1 MWRVVQTTLYSLL
14 STIGVTD
21 VSYWKDAHYHAE
33 GSEGRL

>member
-1 MWRVVQTTLYSLL
+1 MWWVVQTTLYSLL